1 MSDETQGH
9 EREAPLVPV
18 EQGTVD
24 FYGEPILVPITSIEH
39 VVVIYVPL
47 RLLCENMNI
56 SWPGQ
61 RERALR
67 DPVLGKVARRVRITR
82 TLGTGSGTQS
92 MLCIPLEYLPGWL
105 FGINTSRLKADT
117 ADQQAKRDKIVRYQE
132 ECFRVLWQAF
142 GHRILRQEAAIE
154 PTGNTAIQEL
164 HRIVEMS
171 EAMAHMARQQIEFQQ
186 QQEYLA
192 QRLNKAGQVVKA
204 IQEDVADVQD
214 DVAAIQVR
222 LGTVE
227 DKLHPH
233 AYITD
238 EQAAH
243 LAVTVK
249 ALAELLTEKHGKNQY
264 QGIYNELYRRF
275 GVSGYKLIRRELYD
289 DVLAFLEDW
298 RAAAMK
304 GKQLPGGEEQ

>member
-1 MSDETQGH
+1 MMSDSNEEQI
-9 EREAPLVPV
+9 EQIVLVPV
-18 EQGTVD
+18 AERQVD
-24 FYGEPILVPITSIEH
+24 FYGDLITGFIAPMPDEVLQVFIPIR
-39 VVVIYVPL
+39 PL
-47 RLLCENMNI
+47 CDYLGLTWAAQYNRLKRDEVLWATVSVMKTV
-56 SWPGQ
+56 GADGKQ
-61 RERALR
+61 RDMICL
-67 DPVLGKVARRVRITR
+67 
-82 TLGTGSGTQS
+82 
-92 MLCIPLEYLPGWL
+92 PLDMLPGWL
-105 FGINTSRLKADT
+105 FGIT
-117 ADQQAKRDKIVRYQE
+117 AKRVKPELQGKITRYRQK
-132 ECFRVLWQAF
+132 CFRVLWEAF
-142 GHRILRQEAAIE
+142 QDEILPSPAASIE
-154 PTGNTAIQEL
+154 SPGVQEL
-164 HRIVEMS
+164 QRIVEMG